1 MGNGCLGHPP
11 KGTLKG
17 FFKQSN
23 SIRKFDFLKAA
34 GGCCL
39 GGGAC
44 QRMLLGGGP
53 LLETSPPP
61 RITTPPQD
69 YSATLPA
76 SRAGSPSARTPGAQ
90 RPLRATWA
98 DDGWHSTPGCMQPGT
113 SSAAA
118 RRGRRWRCAP
128 PTDPKGQ
135 AAARP
140 PATAR
145 APGRRQRNAP
155 ESEAATRQARLVH
168 RSHLAGAL
176 ARRRPVS
183 RTNPAAHRPC
193 HPLPTVAEALA
204 PRTSHPR

>member
-1 MGNGCLGHPP
+1 M
-11 KGTLKG
+11 
-17 FFKQSN
+17 
-23 SIRKFDFLKAA
+23 AW
-34 GGCCL
+34 
-39 GGGAC
+39 GGGV
-44 QRMLLGGGP
+44 
-53 LLETSPPP
+53 SSNPPP
-61 RITTPPQD
+61 QPMFPGRPPPQD